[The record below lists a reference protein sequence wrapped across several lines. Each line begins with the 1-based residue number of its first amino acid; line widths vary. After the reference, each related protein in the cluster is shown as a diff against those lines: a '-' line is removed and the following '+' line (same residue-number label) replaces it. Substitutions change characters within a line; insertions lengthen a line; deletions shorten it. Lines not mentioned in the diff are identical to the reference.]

1 MRLTLPTELHR
12 CSLSYSEPLVPHRST
27 QADRTRRAGKAVAI
41 AADAEALRIRR
52 FMIILQASGFMLAT
66 LLALLLTGP

>member
-1 MRLTLPTELHR
+1 MP
-12 CSLSYSEPLVPHRST
+12 YRST

-52 FMIILQASGFMLAT
+52 FTIILQASGFMLAT